1 MKLNKRAFLVSLIM
15 TGAGILVALLA
26 TTILRNQIIIRFG
39 IRTLRCVQT
48 YGIGTAIGGAVMA
61 VPTIILTIRS
71 RKQQSQQQRQ
81 EQAHRNEQAQI
92 RTKYAEDSTNPD
104 LTRKRL
110 LQAQSEMPVFKELFG
125 RCLAQMDRM
134 DALQLKQSR
143 LITDN
148 EADYLGET
156 ENVLNKVEGRICQN
170 FRNIINLCII
180 ADSIDQLDTSK
191 VERILNGN
199 EEKLTAAKSLL
210 QASVE
215 WVNQYNADNNSDRSE
230 VEKWI
235 SVIRDY
241 LKEE

>member
-1 MKLNKRAFLVSLIM
+1 MKLSKGAFLVSLIM

-26 TTILRNQIIIRFG
+26 TTILRDQIVIRFG
-39 IRTLRCVQT
+39 VRALRSVQT
-48 YGIGTAIGGAVMA
+48 YGIGAAIGGTVMA
-61 VPTIILTIRS
+61 GPTIILTIRDRKRQS
-71 RKQQSQQQRQ
+71 RQQRQ

-92 RTKYAEDSTNPD
+92 RAKYAEDSTNPD
-104 LTRKRL
+104 LTRQRL
-110 LQAQSEMPVFKELFG
+110 LQAQSEMPVFAELFK

-143 LITDN
+143 LISDN

-170 FRNIINLCII
+170 FRSIINLCIV
-180 ADSIDQLDTSK
+180 ADGIDQLDTDK
-191 VERILNGN
+191 VEKILNGN
-199 EEKLTAAKSLL
+199 EEKLVAAKSLL

-215 WVNQYNADNNSDRSE
+215 WVNQYNADNNNDRSE